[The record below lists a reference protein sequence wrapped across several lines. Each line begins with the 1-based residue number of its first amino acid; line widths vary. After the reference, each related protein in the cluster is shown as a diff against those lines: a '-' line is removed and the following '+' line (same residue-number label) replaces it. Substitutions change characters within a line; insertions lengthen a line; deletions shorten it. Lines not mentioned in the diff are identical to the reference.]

1 MTSILNSDPP
11 ANTLPYGQSVY
22 VDDGTQ
28 RLGTVEQVTGGSS
41 SRGIL
46 RTESIV
52 SDPRLTSDGTSPS
65 TKAFGSSVDQFVSDL
80 AASTDPSNPIAS
92 AHQFITGDPQEYRSA
107 VAELGKDSTIQRI
120 AIEAADY
127 GIAPNATIGS
137 VVKSGIGAGILSKVL
152 NVAAAAGSD
161 SGTSLIGVEAGSV
174 ALTLGAM

>member
-1 MTSILNSDPP
+1 MTSILNP
-11 ANTLPYGQSVY
+11 
-22 VDDGTQ
+22 
-28 RLGTVEQVTGGSS
+28 SS
-41 SRGIL
+41 
-46 RTESIV
+46 
-52 SDPRLTSDGTSPS
+52 
-65 TKAFGSSVDQFVSDL
+65 
-80 AASTDPSNPIAS
+80 PIAS

-174 ALTLGAM
+174 ALTLGAIAYDYDKLTGSRSLGSVGFNLHKEFDTFAIESKVHSDF